1 MDQIQ
6 VRDFFETQRPKYVI
20 DAAAKVGGIKANM
33 TFPAEFLYENLQIQ
47 NNLIWSA
54 KENNITKLL
63 FISSACIY
71 PIDADQ
77 PMAEHQAMQ
86 GKLETANEAYAYAKI
101 SGMKL
106 CEFIHDELDLNFLS
120 CVPTNIYGEYADF
133 DSDNLNV
140 IPSLIRRIHEAKIN
154 EIKDVTIWGTGVS
167 RRDFLYVADL
177 ADAIVFLMENYDEK
191 HFLNIGTGQDVSI
204 KELAIMIKNIVGY
217 NGDLVFD
224 ADKPGGVPK
233 RLLDVTKLHDLG
245 WKHKVDL
252 DSGLK
257 RTYKWF
263 LNQSS

>member
-1 MDQIQ
+1 M
-6 VRDFFETQRPKYVI
+6 
-20 DAAAKVGGIKANM
+20 
-33 TFPAEFLYENLQIQ
+33 
-47 NNLIWSA
+47 
-54 KENNITKLL
+54 
-63 FISSACIY
+63 
-71 PIDADQ
+71 
-77 PMAEHQAMQ
+77 
-86 GKLETANEAYAYAKI
+86 
-101 SGMKL
+101 
-106 CEFIHDELDLNFLS
+106 
-120 CVPTNIYGEYADF
+120 
-133 DSDNLNV
+133 
-140 IPSLIRRIHEAKIN
+140 IRRIHEAKIN